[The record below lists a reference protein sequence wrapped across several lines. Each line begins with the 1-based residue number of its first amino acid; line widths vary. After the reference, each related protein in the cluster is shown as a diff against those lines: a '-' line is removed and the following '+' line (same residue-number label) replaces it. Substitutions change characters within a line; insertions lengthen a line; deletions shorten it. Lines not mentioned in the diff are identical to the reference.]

1 MSDERHSAAYFG
13 EARDHWW
20 NPDFLALMAKRWDLA
35 KAQTVLDVGC
45 GVGHWSRTLAPF
57 LPPDASIVGIDR
69 EPDWVEEA
77 SRRASRVDGSR
88 SFRFLQGL
96 AERLPFAD
104 ATFDL
109 VTCQTVLMH
118 VAEPPVVIREML
130 RVLRP
135 GGRIAVAEPNN
146 AIRGVIRTSESA
158 NASIDRRIAL
168 ARFQVVCEEGKRA
181 LGEGDNSLGDL
192 VPGLFARAG
201 LVDVSVFLNDR
212 ARPLVPPYA
221 SQAERAAIAE
231 MDRFADREFWIWS
244 KADTARYFA
253 AGGGAEGDFGIL
265 WSMAI
270 ENRRAEVAAIRE
282 GRLDDG
288 GAGLVYL
295 VSGRKP
301 TAG

>member
-1 MSDERHSAAYFG
+1 MGDERHSAAYFG
-13 EARDHWW
+13 DSRDHWW

-35 KAQTVLDVGC
+35 EAKTVLDVGC
-45 GVGHWSRTLAPF
+45 GVGHWGRTLAPF
-57 LPPDASIVGIDR
+57 LPLDASIVGIDR

-77 SRRASRVDGSR
+77 TRRASRVGGSR
-88 SFRFLQGL
+88 TFRYLEGL
-96 AERLPFAD
+96 AERIPFPD

-118 VAEPPVVIREML
+118 VADPSAAIQEML

-146 AIRGVIRTSESA
+146 AIGGVVRTSESA
-158 NASIDRRIAL
+158 NASIDRRMAL
-168 ARFQVVCEEGKRA
+168 ARFQVVCEEGKRS

-201 LVDVSVFLNDR
+201 LVDLSVYLNDR
-212 ARPLVPPYA
+212 ARPLLPPYA
-221 SQAERAAIAE
+221 SLAERAAIAE
-231 MDRFADREFWIWS
+231 MDRFAEREFWIWS

-253 AGGGAEGDFGIL
+253 AGGGTEAEFEAL

-270 ENRRAEVAAIRE
+270 EARRAEVTAIRE
-282 GRLDDG
+282 QRLDDG

-301 TAG
+301 TVS